1 MTNNI
6 KNSNEPD
13 IYLRNLSKKF
23 GDIVAVRDLT
33 LEVHKGEFLTL
44 LGPSGSGKTTTLRMI
59 GGFEKP
65 TEGEVYIQGKL
76 VNDLPPNKRSTR
88 TVFQDLAL
96 FPHMT
101 VGENI
106 EYGLL
111 FQSYNK
117 IDRKAKALKTL
128 ELVDLEG
135 LYNRKVTTLS
145 GGQKQRV
152 ALARALVTQPPILL
166 LDEPLGALDEKL
178 RERMQAELKNLHQKL
193 GITFIAVT
201 HNQEEALTMSDRIA
215 IINNGKLEQIAKPRE
230 LYENPKTEFV
240 ADFIGIANIIRGQ
253 IIEDNAGVQK
263 VLSNGLEFII
273 PSNVRFNKGDTVI
286 LVIRPERIE
295 IGEKAKGHRNYF
307 SVKVNNILY
316 KGVCSELYVIFE
328 NSQEMRIRVESKS
341 CPKDKR
347 PGDKIAIGWDERETV
362 ILKIESNYMRK

>member
-1 MTNNI
+1 MTNKI
-6 KNSNEPD
+6 KNTSQAD
-13 IYLRNLSKKF
+13 IYLRNLCKRF
-23 GDIVAVRDLT
+23 GDIVAVHNLT
-33 LEVHKGEFLTL
+33 LEVNKGEFLTL

-65 TEGEVYIQGKL
+65 TEGDVYIQGKL

-111 FQSYNK
+111 FQGLNK
-117 IDRKAKALKTL
+117 DDRKIKALNAL
-128 ELVDLEG
+128 GLVDLEG
-135 LYNRKVTTLS
+135 LYKRKVTTLS

-215 IINNGKLEQIAKPRE
+215 IINEGRLEQVATPRE

-240 ADFIGIANIIRGQ
+240 ADFIGIANIIKGK
-253 IIEDNAGVQK
+253 IIEDNAGVK
-263 VLSNGLEFII
+263 KLLSNGLEFSIHAK
-273 PSNVRFNKGDTVI
+273 VRVNKGDNVI

-295 IGEKAKGHRNYF
+295 IGEKAKERNNSF
-307 SVKVNNILY
+307 SVRVNNILY
-316 KGVCSELYVIFE
+316 KGVCFEFYVTLD
-328 NSQEMRIRVESKS
+328 NGQEMRIRMESKS
-341 CPKDKR
+341 YLEDMWI
-347 PGDKIAIGWDERETV
+347 GDKITIGWNEKDTG
-362 ILKIESNYMRK
+362 ILKRESN

>member
-1 MTNNI
+1 MTNKI
-6 KNSNEPD
+6 KNNSQAD
-13 IYLRNLSKKF
+13 IYLRNLCKRF
-23 GDIVAVRDLT
+23 GDIVAVHNLT

-65 TEGEVYIQGKL
+65 TEGDVYIQGRL

-111 FQSYNK
+111 FQDLNK
-117 IDRKAKALKTL
+117 NDRKIKALNAL

-135 LYNRKVTTLS
+135 LYKRKVTTLS

-193 GITFIAVT
+193 RITFIAVT

-215 IINNGKLEQIAKPRE
+215 IINEGRLEQVATPRE

-240 ADFIGIANIIRGQ
+240 ADFIGIANIIKGK
-253 IIEDNAGVQK
+253 IIEDNAGVK
-263 VLSNGLEFII
+263 KLLSNGLEFSI
-273 PSNVRFNKGDTVI
+273 PAKVRVNRGDSVI
-286 LVIRPERIE
+286 LVVRPERIE
-295 IGEKAKGHRNYF
+295 IGEKAKERINSF

-316 KGVCSELYVIFE
+316 KGVCSEFYVSLD
-328 NSQEMRIRVESKS
+328 NDQEMRIRMESKS
-341 CPKDKR
+341 YVEDMFI
-347 PGDKIAIGWDERETV
+347 GDKIRIGWNEKDTV
-362 ILKIESNYMRK
+362 ILKRESN